1 MAKKRTPAPKKRAT
15 KARKVSQWHLPHL
28 MVAAGIL
35 VALMA
40 SVPVGA
46 YIRAS
51 VLDAQEYAQQQ
62 LSKVSIDPCP
72 IFRTPSGESITT
84 APCGRQ

>member
-1 MAKKRTPAPKKRAT
+1 MAKKRTSAPKKRST
-15 KARKVSQWHLPHL
+15 KARKAAQWHLPHL

-46 YIRAS
+46 FLRAS
-51 VLDAQEYAQQQ
+51 VLAAQEGTQYQ
-62 LSKVSIDPCP
+62 SSVRVEPCP
-72 IFRTPSGESITT
+72 MFRTPSGADITT
-84 APCGRQ
+84 APCATK

>member
-1 MAKKRTPAPKKRAT
+1 MAKKRTSTLKKRSV
-15 KARKVSQWHLPHL
+15 KARKVAQWHLPHL

-46 YIRAS
+46 FLRAS
-51 VLDAQEYAQQQ
+51 VLAAQESAQYQ
-62 LSKVSIDPCP
+62 SSVRVEPCP
-72 IFRTPSGESITT
+72 IFRTPSGADITT
-84 APCGRQ
+84 APCALK